1 MWNALMAKATIAL
14 MTEFPRLFALN
25 GGVGTSDASQ
35 ETTWTFD
42 NFVNNARDKIG
53 SIGAG
58 IVVLMG
64 MIMLVVGAVKIGK
77 GLMTHGQGQTNWVI
91 NILLIVVGGLFVA
104 FGFSLFFNAGGM
116 FAKEVVDLGG
126 TGGNASLIGLFW

>member
-1 MWNALMAKATIAL
+1 MWNALMTKASIAL
-14 MTEFPRLFALN
+14 MTEFPTLFALSN
-25 GGVGTSDASQ
+25 GTGTGGHEES
-35 ETTWTFD
+35 TGWTFD
-42 NFVNNARDKIG
+42 NFVDNAKEKIG
-53 SIGAG
+53 NIGAG

-64 MIMLVVGAVKIGK
+64 MIMLVVGAIKIGK

-116 FAKEVVDLGG
+116 FAKEVVDLGQV
-126 TGGNASLIGLFW
+126 SLLGLW

>member
-1 MWNALMAKATIAL
+1 MWNALMAKATVAL
-14 MTEFPRLFALN
+14 MTEFPTLFALSN
-25 GGVGTSDASQ
+25 SNGTSDHSGDS
-35 ETTWTFD
+35 TWTFD
-42 NFVNNARDKIG
+42 NFVENAKSKIS

-64 MIMLVVGAVKIGK
+64 MIMLVVGAIKIGK

-104 FGFSLFFNAGGM
+104 FGFSLFFNAGIM
-116 FAKEVVDLGG
+116 FSKEAVELGEV
-126 TGGNASLIGLFW
+126 SLLGLW

>member
-1 MWNALMAKATIAL
+1 MWNALMTKATIAL
-14 MTEFPRLFALN
+14 MTEFPTLFALSS
-25 GGVGTSDASQ
+25 GTGTSEHGEQSS
-35 ETTWTFD
+35 WNFD
-42 NFVNNARDKIG
+42 NFVENAKEKIG
-53 SIGAG
+53 NIGAG

-64 MIMLVVGAVKIGK
+64 MIMLVVGAIKIGK

-116 FAKEVVDLGG
+116 FANEIEELGQ
-126 TGGNASLIGLFW
+126 AALMGLW

>member
-1 MWNALMAKATIAL
+1 MWNALMTKASIAL
-14 MTEFPRLFALN
+14 MTEFPTLFALSTGAGTGT
-25 GGVGTSDASQ
+25 GGHEENSG
-35 ETTWTFD
+35 WTFD
-42 NFVNNARDKIG
+42 NFVDNAKEKIS

-64 MIMLVVGAVKIGK
+64 MIMLVVGAIKIGK

-104 FGFSLFFNAGGM
+104 FGFSLFFNAGIM
-116 FAKEVVDLGG
+116 FSKEAVDLGQV
-126 TGGNASLIGLFW
+126 SLLGLW